1 MSNPIFSSLIFTCEN
16 VLFLLGNIGSD
27 CRNPD
32 HDLISCS
39 LLFFRNLGNRYA
51 KHIVS
56 VKCST
61 LIRHRCIQDFV

>member
-32 HDLISCS
+32 HDLISGS
-39 LLFFRNLGNRYA
+39 LLFFRNLGNRYT

-56 VKCST
+56 VKCPT
-61 LIRHRCIQDFV
+61 LIRHRRIQDFI